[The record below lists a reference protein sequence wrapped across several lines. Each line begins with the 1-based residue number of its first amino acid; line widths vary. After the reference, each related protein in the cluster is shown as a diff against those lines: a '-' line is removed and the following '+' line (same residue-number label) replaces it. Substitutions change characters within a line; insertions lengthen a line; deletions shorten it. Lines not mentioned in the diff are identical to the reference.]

1 MNAGKPGEGERRE
14 AKRET
19 GRPNAA
25 AGSAGAGGSGPGG
38 TGAKVTG
45 TKVTGAKTRGDRPAR
60 ERIVDAANR
69 LFYREGIRAV
79 SVDAVAD
86 EAGVT
91 KKTLYYHFRSK
102 DDLVAEYLASRDQPN
117 LALFASWFDR
127 TEGDLADKVEA
138 IFTELARSARHPK
151 WKGCG
156 FLRTAAELA
165 NMPGHPAMRI
175 GAGHK
180 KKFEDWIAGQFAGS
194 GMENPAAIARQVV
207 LLMDGAF
214 STMLV
219 HRDAAYAEE
228 AGRAAGGI
236 VRAAARG

>member
-1 MNAGKPGEGERRE
+1 MSAGKPGEGERRT
-14 AKRET
+14 AKREA
-19 GRPNAA
+19 GSRNAA
-25 AGSAGAGGSGPGG
+25 AGGAGAGGSGQDD
-38 TGAKVTG
+38 TG
-45 TKVTGAKTRGDRPAR
+45 TKAAGTRGDRPAR

-102 DDLVAEYLASRDQPN
+102 DDLVAEYLSSRDQPN
-117 LALFASWFDR
+117 LALFASWFGR
-127 TEGDLADKVEA
+127 AEGDLADKVEA

-180 KKFEDWIAGQFAGS
+180 KKFEDWIAGQFAGC
-194 GMENPAAIARQVV
+194 GMENPAGIARQVV

-228 AGRAAGGI
+228 AGRAACGI